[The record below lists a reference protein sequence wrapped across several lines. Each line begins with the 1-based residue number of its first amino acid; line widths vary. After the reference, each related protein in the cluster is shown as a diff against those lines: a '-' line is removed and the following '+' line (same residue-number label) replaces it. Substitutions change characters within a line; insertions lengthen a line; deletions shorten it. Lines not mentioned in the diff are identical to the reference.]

1 MAATIFGRLAESLDA
16 DLDGK
21 SNGIGPMDQ
30 RIKNEYGKSGLTE
43 RSSNQFRRASCE
55 PKISDPSKKM
65 TLTIG
70 SSFMNGKSIRQ
81 IAEFAN

>member
-43 RSSNQFRRASCE
+43 R
-55 PKISDPSKKM
+55 
-65 TLTIG
+65 TLDL
-70 SSFMNGKSIRQ
+70 
-81 IAEFAN
+81 